1 MLGAGRARGIDRRDA
16 GTVGTNEGSSTGSE
30 HTMTMLDRM
39 RRHKAWLKWTLALA
53 GFALLVLGFP
63 LIQPPPETPGAL
75 TDVLAQ
81 VGDREITI
89 GEFQTLYR
97 RQLQSYQ
104 VQSGG
109 EITTDLLRSMGI
121 DRQLLQQ
128 VIDEYAALQ
137 EAARLG
143 VTVSDAEVREAIVSL
158 PAFQQDGEFIG
169 EAAYLQLLRMQQP
182 PLAPAEFEENVRRSL
197 MLQRLQAAVT
207 DWITVTDEDVEREHV
222 RRNERVRLSAISF
235 RADDFREGVE
245 ATDDDVAA
253 LFEQNA
259 NDYLVP
265 EKRRLRFVL
274 IDVPALKTSFTPSDG
289 DVQAY
294 YDNNLDRYTEE
305 VDLRVSH
312 ILLRTQDRELADVQ
326 AQAQSI
332 AAEARDG
339 ADFAE
344 LARRYS
350 EDEGTREAGGDLGPI
365 TRGQMVPEFEGA
377 AFALEQDEVS
387 DPVTSMFGV
396 HVIKATEKSGGTSRT
411 LDEVRDG
418 IVDLLQQESAD
429 ARAAALAEAM
439 ALEIDEAADLETA
452 AARRG
457 LEVQESGFAA
467 LGEPILGLGFS
478 SEVTNQAFQLAEG
491 EAAGPIPTPTGPA
504 FVTVTGVQAP
514 YVPPIEEVDARV
526 RDDVIRRKAFVIAQ
540 ERADAVAALLQDAD
554 DFGAA
559 AEAEELEVN
568 ESGLIARGAVVPGVG
583 VNAQVEEVAFS
594 LNPGETSDPVLTG
607 NSAVVVHV
615 HERQD
620 ADRAALQANRERLRS
635 EMILERQNQFFGA
648 YMENAKSRIPI
659 DIDMGA
665 FALATA

>member
-1 MLGAGRARGIDRRDA
+1 
-16 GTVGTNEGSSTGSE
+16 
-30 HTMTMLDRM
+30 MTMLDRM

-81 VGDREITI
+81 VGDQEITI
-89 GEFQTLYR
+89 GEFQTLFR

-109 EITTDLLRSMGI
+109 EITADLLRSMGI

-143 VTVSDAEVREAIVSL
+143 VTVSDAEVREAIVTL
-158 PAFQQDGEFIG
+158 PAFQQDGQFIG

-182 PLAPAEFEENVRRSL
+182 PVTPAEFEENVRRSL

-207 DWITVTDEDVEREHV
+207 DWITVSDEDVEREHV

-235 RADDFREGVE
+235 RADDFREGLE

-274 IDVPALKTSFTPSDG
+274 IDVPALKAAFTPGDA

-294 YDNNLDRYTEE
+294 YDNNLDNYTEE
-305 VDLRVSH
+305 VALRVSH

-326 AQAQSI
+326 AQAESI

-344 LARRYS
+344 LARRHS
-350 EDEGTREAGGDLGPI
+350 EDEGTREAGGDLGRI

-377 AFALEQDEVS
+377 AFALEQGGVS

-396 HVIKATEKSGGTSRT
+396 HVIKATEKTGGATQT
-411 LDEVRDG
+411 LDQVRDS

-439 ALEIDEAADLETA
+439 ALEIDVAADLDAA

-504 FVTVTGVQAP
+504 FVTVNGIQAP
-514 YVPPIEEVDARV
+514 YVPPLEEVETRV
-526 RDDVIRRKAFVIAQ
+526 RDDVVRRKAFVMAQ

-559 AEAEELEVN
+559 AEAEDLSVN
-568 ESGLIARGAVVPGVG
+568 ESGLIARGAGVPGVG

-594 LNPGETSDPVLTG
+594 LSPGETSDPVLTG
-607 NSAVVVHV
+607 NSAVVVHI

-620 ADRAALQANRERLRS
+620 ADEADLRANRERLRS
-635 EMILERQNQFFGA
+635 ELVIERQNQFFTA
-648 YMENAKSRIPI
+648 YMENAKARIPI
-659 DIDMGA
+659 SIDMGA

>member
-1 MLGAGRARGIDRRDA
+1 
-16 GTVGTNEGSSTGSE
+16 
-30 HTMTMLDRM
+30 MTMLDRM

-63 LIQPPPETPGAL
+63 LIQPPPETPGTL

-81 VGDREITI
+81 VGDQEITV
-89 GEFQTLYR
+89 GEFQTIFR

-109 EITTDLLRSMGI
+109 EITADLLRSMGI

-169 EAAYLQLLRMQQP
+169 EAAYLQMLRMQQP
-182 PLAPAEFEENVRRSL
+182 PMAPAEFEENVRRSL
-197 MLQRLQAAVT
+197 MLQRLQAALT
-207 DWITVTDEDVEREHV
+207 DWITVSDDDVEREHV

-235 RADDFREGVE
+235 RADDFREGLD
-245 ATDDDVAA
+245 ATDEDVAA
-253 LFEQNA
+253 LFDQNA

-274 IDVPALKTSFTPSDG
+274 IDVPALKASFTPSDA

-294 YDNNLDRYTEE
+294 YDNNLDSYTEE

-312 ILLRTQDRELADVQ
+312 ILLRTQDQDLADVQ
-326 AQAQSI
+326 AQAESI
-332 AAEARDG
+332 AAEARNG

-350 EDEGTREAGGDLGPI
+350 EDEGTRDAGGDLGRI

-396 HVIKATEKSGGTSRT
+396 HVIKATEKTGGATRT
-411 LDEVRDG
+411 IDEVRDT

-429 ARAAALAEAM
+429 ARAGALAEAM
-439 ALEIDEAADLETA
+439 SLEIDEAADLEAA

-457 LEVQESGFAA
+457 LEAQESGFAA

-478 SEVTNQAFQLAEG
+478 SEVTTQAFQLAEG
-491 EAAGPIPTPTGPA
+491 EVVGPIPTPTGPA
-504 FVTVTGVQAP
+504 FVTVTGIQAP
-514 YVPPIEEVDARV
+514 YVPPLEEVEARV
-526 RDDVIRRKAFVIAQ
+526 RDDVIRRKAFVLAQ
-540 ERADAVAALLQDAD
+540 ERADAVAAALQDAD
-554 DFGAA
+554 DFGTA
-559 AEAEELEVN
+559 AEAEELAVN
-568 ESGLIARGAVVPGVG
+568 ESGLIARGAAVPGVG
-583 VNAQVEEVAFS
+583 VNAQVEAVAFS
-594 LNPGETSDPVLTG
+594 LTPGETSDPVLTG
-607 NSAVVVHV
+607 NSAVVLHV
-615 HERQD
+615 HERED
-620 ADRAALQANRERLRS
+620 ADPAELQTNRERLRS
-635 EMILERQNQFFGA
+635 EMILERQNQFYGA
-648 YMENAKSRIPI
+648 YMENAKARIPI
-659 DIDMGA
+659 SIDMGA

>member
-1 MLGAGRARGIDRRDA
+1 
-16 GTVGTNEGSSTGSE
+16 
-30 HTMTMLDRM
+30 MTMLDRM

-63 LIQPPPETPGAL
+63 LLQSPPATTGAL

-81 VGDREITI
+81 VGDQEITV

-109 EITTDLLRSMGI
+109 EITSEILRSMGI

-137 EAARLG
+137 EARRLG
-143 VTVSDAEVREAIVSL
+143 VTVSDAEIRETIVSL
-158 PAFQQDGEFIG
+158 PTFQQNGQFIG
-169 EAAYLQLLRMQQP
+169 EAAYLQMLRLQQP
-182 PLAPAEFEENVRRSL
+182 PMTPAEFEENVRRSL

-207 DWITVTDEDVEREHV
+207 DWITVSEEDVEREHV

-235 RADDFREGVE
+235 RADEFREGIE

-253 LFEQNA
+253 LFEENA

-274 IDVPALKTSFTPSDG
+274 IDVPALRASFTPSDAEI
-289 DVQAY
+289 QSY

-305 VDLRVSH
+305 VSLRVSH
-312 ILLRTQDRELADVQ
+312 ILLRTQDKELADVQ
-326 AQAQSI
+326 AQAESI
-332 AAEARDG
+332 AAEARNG

-344 LARRYS
+344 LARQYT
-350 EDEGTREAGGDLGPI
+350 EDDGTREAGGDLGPI
-365 TRGQMVPEFEGA
+365 ARGQMVPEFEGA
-377 AFALEQDEVS
+377 AFALEQDEIS

-396 HVIKATEKSGGTSRT
+396 HVIKATEKTGGTTQT
-411 LDEVRDG
+411 LDDVRDS
-418 IVDLLQQESAD
+418 IVDLLQQETAD
-429 ARAAALAEAM
+429 ARAGALAEAM
-439 ALEIDEAADLETA
+439 AAEIAQADDLPAA

-457 LEVQESGFAA
+457 LEAQESGFAA

-478 SEVTNQAFQLAEG
+478 SDVTTQAFQLEEG
-491 EAAGPIPTPTGPA
+491 EVAGPIPTPTGPA
-504 FVTVTGVQAP
+504 FVTVTGIQAP
-514 YVPPIEEVDARV
+514 YVPPLDEVETRV
-526 RDDVIRRKAFVIAQ
+526 RDDVIRRKAFVMAQ
-540 ERADAVAALLQDAD
+540 ERADAVSGRLQDAE
-554 DFGAA
+554 DFSAT
-559 AEAEELEVN
+559 AETEELEVN
-568 ESGLIARGAVVPGVG
+568 ESGLIARGAMVPGVG

-594 LNPGETSDPVLTG
+594 LNAGETSDPILTG

-620 ADRAALQANRERLRS
+620 ADQADFQANRERLRS
-635 EMILERQNQFFGA
+635 EMVLERQNQFFTA
-648 YMENAKSRIPI
+648 YMENAKARIPI
-659 DIDMGA
+659 EIDMGA
-665 FALATA
+665 FAQATV

>member
-1 MLGAGRARGIDRRDA
+1 
-16 GTVGTNEGSSTGSE
+16 
-30 HTMTMLDRM
+30 MTMLDRM

-63 LIQPPPETPGAL
+63 LIQPPPETTGAL

-81 VGDREITI
+81 VGDQEITV

-109 EITTDLLRSMGI
+109 EITSDLLRSMGI

-143 VTVSDAEVREAIVSL
+143 VTVSDAEVREAIVTL
-158 PAFQQDGEFIG
+158 PAFQQDGAFIG

-182 PLAPAEFEENVRRSL
+182 PMTPAQFEEDVRRSL

-207 DWITVTDEDVEREHV
+207 DWITVSDEDVEREHV

-235 RADDFREGVE
+235 RADDFREGLE

-274 IDVPALKTSFTPSDG
+274 IDVPALKAAFTPGDA

-294 YDNNLDRYTEE
+294 YDNNLDNYSEA

-326 AQAQSI
+326 AQAESI

-344 LARRYS
+344 LARRHS
-350 EDEGTREAGGDLGPI
+350 EDEGTREAGGDLGRI
-365 TRGQMVPEFEGA
+365 ARGQMVPEFEGA

-396 HVIKATEKSGGTSRT
+396 HVIKATEKTGGATQT

-429 ARAAALAEAM
+429 ARADALAEAM
-439 ALEIDEAADLETA
+439 ALEIDVAADLDAA

-504 FVTVTGVQAP
+504 FVTVNGIQAP
-514 YVPPIEEVDARV
+514 YVPPLEEVETRV
-526 RDDVIRRKAFVIAQ
+526 RDDVIRRKAFVMAQ
-540 ERADAVAALLQDAD
+540 ERADAVAALPAGRRRLRRRR
-554 DFGAA
+554 
-559 AEAEELEVN
+559 
-568 ESGLIARGAVVPGVG
+568 RGRGPVG
-583 VNAQVEEVAFS
+583 E
-594 LNPGETSDPVLTG
+594 
-607 NSAVVVHV
+607 
-615 HERQD
+615 
-620 ADRAALQANRERLRS
+620 RERPDRPRRRRARRRGQRPGRGGGL
-635 EMILERQNQFFGA
+635 
-648 YMENAKSRIPI
+648 
-659 DIDMGA
+659 
-665 FALATA
+665 LAEPRGRPATRC

>member
-1 MLGAGRARGIDRRDA
+1 
-16 GTVGTNEGSSTGSE
+16 
-30 HTMTMLDRM
+30 MTMLDRM

-63 LIQPPPETPGAL
+63 LIQPPPETPGTL

-81 VGDREITI
+81 VGDQEITV
-89 GEFQTLYR
+89 GEFQTLFR

-109 EITTDLLRSMGI
+109 EITADLLRSMGI

-137 EAARLG
+137 EAARVG

-182 PLAPAEFEENVRRSL
+182 PMTPAEFEENVRRSL
-197 MLQRLQAAVT
+197 MLQRLQAAIT
-207 DWITVTDEDVEREHV
+207 DWITVSDEDVEREHV
-222 RRNERVRLSAISF
+222 RRSERVRLSAVSF
-235 RADDFREGVE
+235 RADDFREGLD
-245 ATDDDVAA
+245 ATDEDVAA
-253 LFEQNA
+253 LFDQNA

-274 IDVPALKTSFTPSDG
+274 IDVPALKASFTPNDA
-289 DVQAY
+289 DVRAY

-312 ILLRTQDRELADVQ
+312 ILLRTQDRELAEVQ
-326 AQAQSI
+326 EQAESI

-350 EDEGTREAGGDLGPI
+350 EDEGTRDAGGDLGRI
-365 TRGQMVPEFEGA
+365 ARGQMVPEFEGA
-377 AFALEQDEVS
+377 AFALEQDEIS

-396 HVIKATEKSGGTSRT
+396 HVIKATEKAGGTTQT

-429 ARAAALAEAM
+429 ARASALAEAM
-439 ALEIDEAADLETA
+439 SLEIDEAADLDVA

-457 LEVQESGFAA
+457 LEAQESGFAA

-478 SEVTNQAFQLAEG
+478 SEVTTQAFQLAEG
-491 EAAGPIPTPTGPA
+491 DVAGPIPTPTGPA
-504 FVTVTGVQAP
+504 FVTVTGIQAP
-514 YVPPIEEVDARV
+514 YVPPLEEVEARV
-526 RDDVIRRKAFVIAQ
+526 RDDVIRRKAFVLAQ
-540 ERADAVAALLQDAD
+540 ERADAMAAVLQDAD

-559 AEAEELEVN
+559 AEAEELDVN
-568 ESGLIARGAVVPGVG
+568 ESGLIARGAALPGVG
-583 VNAQVEEVAFS
+583 VNAQVEAVAFS
-594 LNPGETSDPVLTG
+594 LIPGETSDPVLTG
-607 NSAVVVHV
+607 NSAVVIHV
-615 HERQD
+615 HERED
-620 ADRAALQANRERLRS
+620 ADPADLQANRERLRS
-635 EMILERQNQFFGA
+635 EMILERQNQFYGA
-648 YMENAKSRIPI
+648 YMENAKARIPI
-659 DIDMGA
+659 SIDMGA

>member
-1 MLGAGRARGIDRRDA
+1 
-16 GTVGTNEGSSTGSE
+16 
-30 HTMTMLDRM
+30 MTMLDRM

-63 LIQPPPETPGAL
+63 LIQPPPETPGTL

-81 VGDREITI
+81 VGDQEITV
-89 GEFQTLYR
+89 GEFQTLFR

-109 EITTDLLRSMGI
+109 EITADLLRSMGI

-169 EAAYLQLLRMQQP
+169 EAAYLQMLRMQQP
-182 PLAPAEFEENVRRSL
+182 PVAPAEFEENVRRSL
-197 MLQRLQAAVT
+197 MLQRLQAALT
-207 DWITVTDEDVEREHV
+207 DWITVSDDDVEREHV

-235 RADDFREGVE
+235 RADDFREGLD

-253 LFEQNA
+253 LFDQNA

-265 EKRRLRFVL
+265 EQRRLRFVL
-274 IDVPALKTSFTPSDG
+274 IDVPALKAAFTPSDA

-312 ILLRTQDRELADVQ
+312 ILLRTQDAELAEVQ
-326 AQAQSI
+326 AQAESI
-332 AAEARDG
+332 AAEARNG

-350 EDEGTREAGGDLGPI
+350 EDEGTREAGGDLGRI

-396 HVIKATEKSGGTSRT
+396 HVIKATEKTGGATQT
-411 LDEVRDG
+411 LDDVRDS
-418 IVDLLQQESAD
+418 IVDILQQESAD

-439 ALEIDEAADLETA
+439 SLEIDEAADLEAA

-457 LEVQESGFAA
+457 LEAQESGFAA

-478 SEVTNQAFQLAEG
+478 SEVTTQAFQLAEG
-491 EAAGPIPTPTGPA
+491 EVAGPIPTPTGPA
-504 FVTVTGVQAP
+504 FVTVTGIQAP
-514 YVPPIEEVDARV
+514 YVPPLEEVEARV
-526 RDDVIRRKAFVIAQ
+526 RDDVIRRKAFVLAQ
-540 ERADAVAALLQDAD
+540 ERADAVAAILQDAD
-554 DFGAA
+554 DFGAT
-559 AEAEELEVN
+559 AEAEELDVS
-568 ESGLIARGAVVPGVG
+568 ESGLIARGAAVPGVG
-583 VNAQVEEVAFS
+583 VNAQVEAVAFS
-594 LNPGETSDPVLTG
+594 LIPGETSDPVLTG
-607 NSAVVVHV
+607 NSAVVLHL
-615 HERQD
+615 HERED
-620 ADRAALQANRERLRS
+620 ADPAALQTSRERLRS
-635 EMILERQNQFFGA
+635 EMILERQNQFYGA
-648 YMENAKSRIPI
+648 YMENAKARIPI
-659 DIDMGA
+659 SIDMGA

>member
-1 MLGAGRARGIDRRDA
+1 
-16 GTVGTNEGSSTGSE
+16 
-30 HTMTMLDRM
+30 MTMLDRM

-81 VGDREITI
+81 VGDQEITV

-109 EITTDLLRSMGI
+109 EITADLLRSMGI

-169 EAAYLQLLRMQQP
+169 EAAYLQMLRMQQP
-182 PLAPAEFEENVRRSL
+182 PVSPAEFEENVRRSL
-197 MLQRLQAAVT
+197 MLQRLQAAIT
-207 DWITVTDEDVEREHV
+207 DWITVSDDDVEREHV
-222 RRNERVRLSAISF
+222 RRNERVRLSAVSF
-235 RADDFREGVE
+235 RADDFREGLE
-245 ATDDDVAA
+245 ATDDDVSA

-274 IDVPALKTSFTPSDG
+274 IDVPALKASFTPSEA
-289 DVQAY
+289 DVQGY
-294 YDNNLDRYTEE
+294 YDNNLDRYTEA

-312 ILLRTQDRELADVQ
+312 ILLRTQDAELAEVQ
-326 AQAQSI
+326 AQAESI
-332 AAEARDG
+332 VAEARGG

-365 TRGQMVPEFEGA
+365 ARGQMVPEFEGA
-377 AFALEQDEVS
+377 AFALEQDEIS

-396 HVIKATEKSGGTSRT
+396 HVIKATEKTGGTTRT

-439 ALEIDEAADLETA
+439 SLEIEQAADLDA
-452 AARRG
+452 AATRRG

-478 SEVTNQAFQLAEG
+478 SEVTTQAFQLAEG
-491 EAAGPIPTPTGPA
+491 EVAGPIPTPTGPA
-504 FVTVTGVQAP
+504 FATVTGIQAP
-514 YVPPIEEVDARV
+514 YVPPLEEVETRV
-526 RDDVIRRKAFVIAQ
+526 RDDVIRRKAFVLAQ
-540 ERADAVAALLQDAD
+540 ERADAVAAALQEAD

-559 AEAEELEVN
+559 AEAEELAVN

-583 VNAQVEEVAFS
+583 VNAQVEAVAFS
-594 LNPGETSDPVLTG
+594 LTPGETSEPVLTG
-607 NSAVVVHV
+607 NSAVIVHV
-615 HERQD
+615 HERED
-620 ADRAALQANRERLRS
+620 ADRADLLANREQLRS
-635 EMILERQNQFFGA
+635 EMILERQNQFYTA
-648 YMENAKSRIPI
+648 YMENAKARIPI
-659 DIDMGA
+659 SIDMGA

>member
-1 MLGAGRARGIDRRDA
+1 
-16 GTVGTNEGSSTGSE
+16 
-30 HTMTMLDRM
+30 MTMLDRM
-39 RRHKAWLKWTLALA
+39 RRHKGWLKWTLALA

-81 VGDREITI
+81 VGDQEITV

-97 RQLQSYQ
+97 RQVQSYQ

-109 EITTDLLRSMGI
+109 EITADLLRSMGI

-128 VIDEYAALQ
+128 MIDEYAALQ

-182 PLAPAEFEENVRRSL
+182 PVPPAEFEENVRRSL

-207 DWITVTDEDVEREHV
+207 DWITVTDDDVEREHV

-235 RADDFREGVE
+235 RADDFREGLE

-253 LFEQNA
+253 LFDQNA

-265 EKRRLRFVL
+265 EKRRLRFAL
-274 IDVPALKTSFTPSDG
+274 IDVPALRASFIPSDA

-294 YDNNLDRYTEE
+294 YDNNLDSYTEE

-312 ILLRTQDRELADVQ
+312 ILLRTQDRATEEAL
-326 AQAQSI
+326 AQAESLV
-332 AAEARDG
+332 AEARGG

-350 EDEGTREAGGDLGPI
+350 EDEGTRDAGGDLGRI

-396 HVIKATEKSGGTSRT
+396 HVIKATEKSGGTIQT
-411 LDEVRDG
+411 LDEVRDS
-418 IVDLLQQESAD
+418 IVDRLQQESAD
-429 ARAAALAEAM
+429 ARAAAMAEAM

-452 AARRG
+452 ASRRG

-478 SEVTNQAFQLAEG
+478 SEVTTQAFQLAEG
-491 EAAGPIPTPTGPA
+491 EVAGPIPTPTGPA
-504 FVTVTGVQAP
+504 FVTVTGIQAP
-514 YVPPIEEVDARV
+514 YVPPLEEVEARV

-540 ERADAVAALLQDAD
+540 ERADAVAALLQGAD
-554 DFGAA
+554 DFAA
-559 AEAEELEVN
+559 AADAEALDVS
-568 ESGLIARGAVVPGVG
+568 ESGLIARGAAVPGVG

-594 LNPGETSDPVLTG
+594 LSPGETSDPVLTG

-615 HERQD
+615 HERED
-620 ADRAALQANRERLRS
+620 ADQADLQANRERLRS

-648 YMENAKSRIPI
+648 YMENAKARIPI

>member
-1 MLGAGRARGIDRRDA
+1 
-16 GTVGTNEGSSTGSE
+16 
-30 HTMTMLDRM
+30 MTMLDRM

-63 LIQPPPETPGAL
+63 LIQPPPETPGTL

-81 VGDREITI
+81 VGDQEITV
-89 GEFQTLYR
+89 GEFQTLFR

-109 EITTDLLRSMGI
+109 EITADLLRSMGI

-169 EAAYLQLLRMQQP
+169 EAAYLQMLRMQQP
-182 PLAPAEFEENVRRSL
+182 PMSPAEFEENVRRSL
-197 MLQRLQAAVT
+197 MLQRLQAALT
-207 DWITVTDEDVEREHV
+207 DWITVSDDDVEREHV
-222 RRNERVRLSAISF
+222 RRNERVRLSAVSF
-235 RADDFREGVE
+235 RADDFREGLD

-253 LFEQNA
+253 LFDQNA

-274 IDVPALKTSFTPSDG
+274 IDVPALKAAFTPSDA

-312 ILLRTQDRELADVQ
+312 ILLRTQDAELAEVQ
-326 AQAQSI
+326 AQAESI
-332 AAEARDG
+332 VAEARNG

-350 EDEGTREAGGDLGPI
+350 EDEGTRDAGGDLGRI

-396 HVIKATEKSGGTSRT
+396 HVIKATEKTGGATQT
-411 LDEVRDG
+411 LDDVRDA
-418 IVDLLQQESAD
+418 IVDILQQESAD
-429 ARAAALAEAM
+429 ARALALAEAM
-439 ALEIDEAADLETA
+439 SLEIDEAVDLEAA

-457 LEVQESGFAA
+457 LEAQESGFAA

-478 SEVTNQAFQLAEG
+478 SEVTTQAFQLAEG
-491 EAAGPIPTPTGPA
+491 EVAGPIPTPTGPA
-504 FVTVTGVQAP
+504 FVTVTGIQAP
-514 YVPPIEEVDARV
+514 YVPPLEEVEARV
-526 RDDVIRRKAFVIAQ
+526 RDDVIRRKAFVLAQ
-540 ERADAVAALLQDAD
+540 ERADAVAAVLQDAD

-559 AEAEELEVN
+559 AEAEELDVN
-568 ESGLIARGAVVPGVG
+568 ESGLIARGAAVPGVG
-583 VNAQVEEVAFS
+583 VNAQVEAVAFS
-594 LNPGETSDPVLTG
+594 LVPGETSAPVLTG
-607 NSAVVVHV
+607 NSAVVLHL
-615 HERQD
+615 HERED
-620 ADRAALQANRERLRS
+620 ADPAALQTSRERLRS
-635 EMILERQNQFFGA
+635 EMILERQNQFYGA
-648 YMENAKSRIPI
+648 YMENAKARIPI
-659 DIDMGA
+659 SIDMGA

>member
-1 MLGAGRARGIDRRDA
+1 
-16 GTVGTNEGSSTGSE
+16 
-30 HTMTMLDRM
+30 MTMLDRM

-63 LIQPPPETPGAL
+63 LLQPPPEAPGAL
-75 TDVLAQ
+75 TGVLAQ
-81 VGDREITI
+81 VGDQEITV
-89 GEFQTLYR
+89 GEFQALYR

-109 EITTDLLRSMGI
+109 GITSEILRSMGV

-128 VIDEYAALQ
+128 VIDEYAAVQ

-143 VTVSDAEVREAIVSL
+143 VTVTDAEVRETIVSL

-169 EAAYLQLLRMQQP
+169 EAAYLQMLRMQQP
-182 PLAPAEFEENVRRSL
+182 PMTPAEFEENVRRSL
-197 MLQRLQAAVT
+197 MLQRLQAALT
-207 DWITVTDEDVEREHV
+207 DWITVSDEDVEREHL

-235 RADDFREGVE
+235 RADDHREGLE

-274 IDVPALKTSFTPSDG
+274 IDVPALKASFTPSDAE
-289 DVQAY
+289 VQAY
-294 YDNNLDRYTEE
+294 YDNNLDGYTEE
-305 VDLRVSH
+305 VSLRVSH
-312 ILLRTQDRELADVQ
+312 ILLRTQDQDVAEVQ
-326 AQAQSI
+326 ARAESI
-332 AAEARDG
+332 AAEARGG

-344 LARRYS
+344 LARRHS
-350 EDEGTREAGGDLGPI
+350 EDDGTREAGGDLGTI
-365 TRGQMVPEFEGA
+365 ARGQMVPEFEGA

-396 HVIKATEKSGGTSRT
+396 HVIKATEKTGGTTQT
-411 LDEVRDG
+411 LDEVRDS

-429 ARAAALAEAM
+429 ARAGALAEAM
-439 ALEIDEAADLETA
+439 AAEITAAADLEAA

-457 LEVQESGFAA
+457 LEAQESGFAA

-478 SEVTNQAFQLAEG
+478 SEVTAEAFRIEEG
-491 EAAGPIPTPTGPA
+491 EVTGPIPTPTGPA
-504 FVTVTGVQAP
+504 FVTVTGIQAP
-514 YVPPIEEVDARV
+514 YVPPLDEVETRV
-526 RDDVIRRKAFVIAQ
+526 RDDVIRRKAFVLAQ
-540 ERADAVAALLQDAD
+540 ERAAAAAALLRDAD

-568 ESGLIARGAVVPGVG
+568 ESGLIARGAAVPGVG
-583 VNAQVEEVAFS
+583 VDIQVEEVAFS
-594 LNPGETSDPVLTG
+594 LSAGETSAPVLTG

-615 HERQD
+615 HERED
-620 ADRAALQANRERLRS
+620 ADPADLQANRERLRS
-635 EMILERQNQFFGA
+635 EMILERQNQFFTA
-648 YMENAKSRIPI
+648 YMENAKTRITI

-665 FALATA
+665 FAQATA

>member
-1 MLGAGRARGIDRRDA
+1 
-16 GTVGTNEGSSTGSE
+16 
-30 HTMTMLDRM
+30 MTMLDRM

-63 LIQPPPETPGAL
+63 LLQPPPETPGAL
-75 TDVLAQ
+75 TGVLAQ
-81 VGDREITI
+81 VGDQEITV

-109 EITTDLLRSMGI
+109 GITSEILRSMGV

-128 VIDEYAALQ
+128 VIDEYAAVQ

-143 VTVSDAEVREAIVSL
+143 VTVTDAEVRETIVSL

-169 EAAYLQLLRMQQP
+169 EAAYLQMLRMQQP
-182 PLAPAEFEENVRRSL
+182 PMTPAEFEENVRRSL
-197 MLQRLQAAVT
+197 MLQRLQAALT
-207 DWITVTDEDVEREHV
+207 DWITVSDEDVEREHL

-235 RADDFREGVE
+235 RADDHREGLE

-274 IDVPALKTSFTPSDG
+274 IDVPALKASFTPSDAE
-289 DVQAY
+289 VQAY
-294 YDNNLDRYTEE
+294 YDNNQDRYTEE
-305 VDLRVSH
+305 VSLRVSH
-312 ILLRTQDRELADVQ
+312 ILLRTQDQDVAEVQ
-326 AQAQSI
+326 ARAESI
-332 AAEARDG
+332 AAEARGG

-344 LARRYS
+344 LARRHS
-350 EDEGTREAGGDLGPI
+350 EDDGTREAGGDLGTI
-365 TRGQMVPEFEGA
+365 ARGQMVPEFEGA

-396 HVIKATEKSGGTSRT
+396 HVIKATEKTGGTTQT
-411 LDEVRDG
+411 LDEVRDS

-429 ARAAALAEAM
+429 ARAGALAEAM
-439 ALEIDEAADLETA
+439 AAEITAAADLEAA

-457 LEVQESGFAA
+457 LEAQESGFAA

-478 SEVTNQAFQLAEG
+478 SEVTAEAFRIEEG
-491 EAAGPIPTPTGPA
+491 EVTGPIPTPTGPA
-504 FVTVTGVQAP
+504 FVTVTGIQAP
-514 YVPPIEEVDARV
+514 YVPPLDEVETRV
-526 RDDVIRRKAFVIAQ
+526 RDDVIRRKAFVLAQ
-540 ERADAVAALLQDAD
+540 ERAAAAAALLRDAE

-559 AEAEELEVN
+559 AEAEALEVN
-568 ESGLIARGAVVPGVG
+568 ESGLIARGAAVPGVG
-583 VNAQVEEVAFS
+583 VNIQVEEVAFS
-594 LNPGETSDPVLTG
+594 LSAGETSAPVLTG

-615 HERQD
+615 HERED
-620 ADRAALQANRERLRS
+620 ADPADLQANRERLRS
-635 EMILERQNQFFGA
+635 EMILEKQNQFFTA
-648 YMENAKSRIPI
+648 YMENAKTRITI

-665 FALATA
+665 FAQATA

>member
-1 MLGAGRARGIDRRDA
+1 
-16 GTVGTNEGSSTGSE
+16 
-30 HTMTMLDRM
+30 MTMLDRM

-63 LIQPPPETPGAL
+63 LIQPPPETPGTL

-81 VGDREITI
+81 VGDQEITV
-89 GEFQTLYR
+89 GEFQMLFR

-109 EITTDLLRSMGI
+109 EITADLLRSMGI

-169 EAAYLQLLRMQQP
+169 EAAYLQMLRMQQP
-182 PLAPAEFEENVRRSL
+182 PVAPAEFEENVRRSL

-207 DWITVTDEDVEREHV
+207 DWITVSDEDVAREHV
-222 RRNERVRLSAISF
+222 RRNERVRLSAVSF
-235 RADDFREGVE
+235 RADDFREGLD
-245 ATDDDVAA
+245 ATDEDVTA

-274 IDVPALKTSFTPSDG
+274 IDVPALKASFTPSDP

-312 ILLRTQDRELADVQ
+312 ILLRTQDQELADVQ
-326 AQAQSI
+326 AQAESI
-332 AAEARDG
+332 AAEARGG

-350 EDEGTREAGGDLGPI
+350 EDEGTREAGGDLGRI

-396 HVIKATEKSGGTSRT
+396 HVIKATEKTGGATQT
-411 LDEVRDG
+411 LDEVRDA

-429 ARAAALAEAM
+429 ARASALAEAM
-439 ALEIDEAADLETA
+439 SLEISGAADLEAA

-457 LEVQESGFAA
+457 LEAQESGFAA

-478 SEVTNQAFQLAEG
+478 SEVTTQAFQLAEG
-491 EAAGPIPTPTGPA
+491 EVVGPIPTPTGPA
-504 FVTVTGVQAP
+504 FVTVTGIQAP
-514 YVPPIEEVDARV
+514 YVPPLEEVEARV
-526 RDDVIRRKAFVIAQ
+526 RDDVIRRKAFVLAQ
-540 ERADAVAALLQDAD
+540 ERADAVAAVLQDAD

-559 AEAEELEVN
+559 AEAEELDVN

-583 VNAQVEEVAFS
+583 VNAQVEAVAFS
-594 LNPGETSDPVLTG
+594 LVPGETSDPVLTG
-607 NSAVVVHV
+607 NSAVVLHV
-615 HERQD
+615 HERED
-620 ADRAALQANRERLRS
+620 ADPADLQADRERLRS
-635 EMILERQNQFFGA
+635 EMILERQNQFYGA
-648 YMENAKSRIPI
+648 YMENAKARITI
-659 DIDMGA
+659 SIDMGA

>member
-1 MLGAGRARGIDRRDA
+1 
-16 GTVGTNEGSSTGSE
+16 
-30 HTMTMLDRM
+30 MTMLDRM

-63 LIQPPPETPGAL
+63 LIQPPPETPGTL

-81 VGDREITI
+81 VGDQEITV
-89 GEFQTLYR
+89 GEFQMLFR

-109 EITTDLLRSMGI
+109 EITADLLRSMGI

-169 EAAYLQLLRMQQP
+169 EAAYLQMLRMQQP
-182 PLAPAEFEENVRRSL
+182 PVAPAEFEENVRRSL

-207 DWITVTDEDVEREHV
+207 DWITVSDEDVAREHV
-222 RRNERVRLSAISF
+222 RRNERVRLSAVSF
-235 RADDFREGVE
+235 RADDFREGLD
-245 ATDDDVAA
+245 ATDEDVTA

-274 IDVPALKTSFTPSDG
+274 IDVPALKASFTPSDP

-312 ILLRTQDRELADVQ
+312 ILLRTQDQELADVQ
-326 AQAQSI
+326 AQAESI
-332 AAEARDG
+332 AAEARGG

-350 EDEGTREAGGDLGPI
+350 EDEGTREAGGDLGRI

-396 HVIKATEKSGGTSRT
+396 HVIKATEKTGGATQT
-411 LDEVRDG
+411 LDEVRDA

-429 ARAAALAEAM
+429 ARASALAEAM
-439 ALEIDEAADLETA
+439 SLEISGAADLEAA

-457 LEVQESGFAA
+457 LEAQESGFAA

-478 SEVTNQAFQLAEG
+478 SEVTTQAFQLAEG
-491 EAAGPIPTPTGPA
+491 EVVGPIPTPTGPA
-504 FVTVTGVQAP
+504 FVTVTGIQAP
-514 YVPPIEEVDARV
+514 YVPPLEEVEARV
-526 RDDVIRRKAFVIAQ
+526 RDDVIRRKAFVLAQ
-540 ERADAVAALLQDAD
+540 ERADAVAAVLQDAD

-559 AEAEELEVN
+559 AEAEELDVN

-583 VNAQVEEVAFS
+583 VNAQVEAVAFS
-594 LNPGETSDPVLTG
+594 LTPGETSDPVLTG
-607 NSAVVVHV
+607 NSAVVIHV
-615 HERQD
+615 HERED
-620 ADRAALQANRERLRS
+620 ADPADLQADRERLRS
-635 EMILERQNQFFGA
+635 EMILERQNQFYGA
-648 YMENAKSRIPI
+648 YMENAKARITI
-659 DIDMGA
+659 SIDMGA

>member
-1 MLGAGRARGIDRRDA
+1 
-16 GTVGTNEGSSTGSE
+16 
-30 HTMTMLDRM
+30 MTMLDRM

-63 LIQPPPETPGAL
+63 LIQPPPETPGTL

-81 VGDREITI
+81 VGDQEITV
-89 GEFQTLYR
+89 GEFQTLFR

-109 EITTDLLRSMGI
+109 EITADLLRSMGI

-169 EAAYLQLLRMQQP
+169 EAAYLQMLRMQQP
-182 PLAPAEFEENVRRSL
+182 PLSPADFEENVRRSL
-197 MLQRLQAAVT
+197 MLQRLQAALT
-207 DWITVTDEDVEREHV
+207 DWITVSDDDVEREHV
-222 RRNERVRLSAISF
+222 RRNERVRLSAVSF
-235 RADDFREGVE
+235 RADDFREGLD

-274 IDVPALKTSFTPSDG
+274 IDVPALKAAFTPSDA
-289 DVQAY
+289 DVQGY

-312 ILLRTQDRELADVQ
+312 ILLRTQDAELAEVQ
-326 AQAQSI
+326 AQAESI
-332 AAEARDG
+332 VAEARNG

-350 EDEGTREAGGDLGPI
+350 EDEGTRDAGGDLGRI
-365 TRGQMVPEFEGA
+365 TPGQMVPEFESA

-396 HVIKATEKSGGTSRT
+396 HVIKATEKTGGATQT
-411 LDEVRDG
+411 LDEVRDA
-418 IVDLLQQESAD
+418 IVDILQQESAD
-429 ARAAALAEAM
+429 ARALALAEAM
-439 ALEIDEAADLETA
+439 SLEIDVAADLEAA

-457 LEVQESGFAA
+457 LEAQESGFAA
-467 LGEPILGLGFS
+467 LGEPVLGLGFS
-478 SEVTNQAFQLAEG
+478 SEVTTQAFQLAEG
-491 EAAGPIPTPTGPA
+491 EVAGPIPTPTGPA
-504 FVTVTGVQAP
+504 FVTVTGIQAP
-514 YVPPIEEVDARV
+514 YVPPLEEVEARV
-526 RDDVIRRKAFVIAQ
+526 RDDVIRRKAFVLAQ
-540 ERADAVAALLQDAD
+540 ERADAVAAVLQDAD

-559 AEAEELEVN
+559 AEAEELDVN
-568 ESGLIARGAVVPGVG
+568 ESGLIARGAAVPGVG
-583 VNAQVEEVAFS
+583 VNAQVEAVAFS
-594 LNPGETSDPVLTG
+594 LVPGETSAPVLTG
-607 NSAVVVHV
+607 NSAVVLHL
-615 HERQD
+615 HERED
-620 ADRAALQANRERLRS
+620 ADPAALQTGRERLRS
-635 EMILERQNQFFGA
+635 EMILERQNQFYGA
-648 YMENAKSRIPI
+648 YMENAKARIPI
-659 DIDMGA
+659 SIDMGA

>member
-1 MLGAGRARGIDRRDA
+1 
-16 GTVGTNEGSSTGSE
+16 
-30 HTMTMLDRM
+30 MTMLDRM

-63 LIQPPPETPGAL
+63 LIQPPPETPGTL

-81 VGDREITI
+81 VGDQEITV
-89 GEFQTLYR
+89 GEFQTLFR

-109 EITTDLLRSMGI
+109 EITADLLRSMGI

-169 EAAYLQLLRMQQP
+169 EAAYLQMLRMQQP
-182 PLAPAEFEENVRRSL
+182 PLSPADFEENVRRSL
-197 MLQRLQAAVT
+197 MLQRLQAALT
-207 DWITVTDEDVEREHV
+207 DWITVSDDDVEREHV
-222 RRNERVRLSAISF
+222 RRNERVRLSAVSF
-235 RADDFREGVE
+235 RADDFREGLD

-274 IDVPALKTSFTPSDG
+274 IDVPALKAAFTPSDA

-312 ILLRTQDRELADVQ
+312 ILLRTQDAELAEVQ
-326 AQAQSI
+326 AQAESI
-332 AAEARDG
+332 VAEARNG

-350 EDEGTREAGGDLGPI
+350 EDEGTRDAGGDLGRI

-396 HVIKATEKSGGTSRT
+396 HVIKATEKTGGATQT
-411 LDEVRDG
+411 LDDVRDA
-418 IVDLLQQESAD
+418 IVDILQQESAD
-429 ARAAALAEAM
+429 ARALALAEAM
-439 ALEIDEAADLETA
+439 SLEIDEAVDLEAA

-457 LEVQESGFAA
+457 LEAQESGFAA

-478 SEVTNQAFQLAEG
+478 SEVTSQAFQLAEG
-491 EAAGPIPTPTGPA
+491 EVAGPIPTPTGPA
-504 FVTVTGVQAP
+504 FVTVTGIQAP
-514 YVPPIEEVDARV
+514 YVPPLEEVEARV
-526 RDDVIRRKAFVIAQ
+526 RDDVIRRKAFVLAQ
-540 ERADAVAALLQDAD
+540 ERADAVAAVLQDAD

-559 AEAEELEVN
+559 AEAEELDVN
-568 ESGLIARGAVVPGVG
+568 ESGLIARGAAVPGVG
-583 VNAQVEEVAFS
+583 VNAQVEAVAFS
-594 LNPGETSDPVLTG
+594 LVPGETSAPVLTG
-607 NSAVVVHV
+607 NSAVVLHL
-615 HERQD
+615 HERED
-620 ADRAALQANRERLRS
+620 ADPAALQTGRERLRS
-635 EMILERQNQFFGA
+635 EMILERQNQFYGA
-648 YMENAKSRIPI
+648 YMENAKARIPI
-659 DIDMGA
+659 SIDMGA

>member
-1 MLGAGRARGIDRRDA
+1 
-16 GTVGTNEGSSTGSE
+16 
-30 HTMTMLDRM
+30 MTMLDRM

-63 LIQPPPETPGAL
+63 LLQPPPETPGAL
-75 TDVLAQ
+75 TGVLAQ
-81 VGDREITI
+81 VGDQEITV
-89 GEFQTLYR
+89 GEFQALYR

-109 EITTDLLRSMGI
+109 GITSEILRSMGV

-128 VIDEYAALQ
+128 VIDEYAAVQ

-143 VTVSDAEVREAIVSL
+143 VTVTDAEVRETIVSL

-169 EAAYLQLLRMQQP
+169 EAAYLQMLRMQQP
-182 PLAPAEFEENVRRSL
+182 PMTPAEFEENVRRSL
-197 MLQRLQAAVT
+197 MLQRLQAALT
-207 DWITVTDEDVEREHV
+207 DWITVSDEDVEREHV

-235 RADDFREGVE
+235 RADDHREGLE

-274 IDVPALKTSFTPSDG
+274 IDVPALKASFTPSDAE
-289 DVQAY
+289 VQAY
-294 YDNNLDRYTEE
+294 YDNNQDRYTEE
-305 VDLRVSH
+305 VSLRVSH
-312 ILLRTQDRELADVQ
+312 ILLRTQDQDVAEVQ
-326 AQAQSI
+326 ARAESI
-332 AAEARDG
+332 AAEARGG

-344 LARRYS
+344 LARRHS
-350 EDEGTREAGGDLGPI
+350 EDDGTREAGGDLGTI
-365 TRGQMVPEFEGA
+365 ARGQMVPEFEGA

-396 HVIKATEKSGGTSRT
+396 HVIKATEKTGGTTQT
-411 LDEVRDG
+411 LDEVRDS

-429 ARAAALAEAM
+429 ARAGALAEAM
-439 ALEIDEAADLETA
+439 AAEITAAADLEAA

-457 LEVQESGFAA
+457 LEAQESGFAA

-478 SEVTNQAFQLAEG
+478 SEVTAEAFRIEEG
-491 EAAGPIPTPTGPA
+491 EVTGPIPTPTGPA
-504 FVTVTGVQAP
+504 FVTVTGIQAP
-514 YVPPIEEVDARV
+514 YVPPLDEVETRV
-526 RDDVIRRKAFVIAQ
+526 RDDVIRRKAFVLAQ
-540 ERADAVAALLQDAD
+540 ERAAAAAALLRDAD

-559 AEAEELEVN
+559 AEAEALEVN
-568 ESGLIARGAVVPGVG
+568 ESGLIARGAAVPGVG
-583 VNAQVEEVAFS
+583 VNTQVEEVAFS
-594 LNPGETSDPVLTG
+594 LSAGETSAPVLTG

-615 HERQD
+615 HERED
-620 ADRAALQANRERLRS
+620 ADPADLQANRERLRS
-635 EMILERQNQFFGA
+635 EMILEKQNQFFTA
-648 YMENAKSRIPI
+648 YMENAKTRITI

-665 FALATA
+665 FAQATA

>member
-1 MLGAGRARGIDRRDA
+1 
-16 GTVGTNEGSSTGSE
+16 
-30 HTMTMLDRM
+30 MTMLDRM

-63 LIQPPPETPGAL
+63 LIQPPPEIPGTL

-81 VGDREITI
+81 VGDQEITV
-89 GEFQTLYR
+89 GEFQTLFR

-109 EITTDLLRSMGI
+109 EITADLLRSMGI

-169 EAAYLQLLRMQQP
+169 EAAYLQMLRMQQP
-182 PLAPAEFEENVRRSL
+182 PLSPADFEENVRRSL
-197 MLQRLQAAVT
+197 MLQRLQAALT
-207 DWITVTDEDVEREHV
+207 DWITVSDDDVEREHL
-222 RRNERVRLSAISF
+222 RRNERVRLSAVSF
-235 RADDFREGVE
+235 RADDFREGLD

-265 EKRRLRFVL
+265 ERRRLRFVL
-274 IDVPALKTSFTPSDG
+274 IDVPALKAAFTPSDA

-312 ILLRTQDRELADVQ
+312 ILLRTQDAELAEVQ
-326 AQAQSI
+326 AQAESI
-332 AAEARDG
+332 VAEARNG

-350 EDEGTREAGGDLGPI
+350 EDEGTREAGGDLGRI
-365 TRGQMVPEFEGA
+365 TPGQMVPEFESA

-396 HVIKATEKSGGTSRT
+396 HVIKATGKTGGATQT
-411 LDEVRDG
+411 LDEVRDA
-418 IVDLLQQESAD
+418 IVDILQQESAD
-429 ARAAALAEAM
+429 ARALALAEAM
-439 ALEIDEAADLETA
+439 SLEIDEAADLEAA

-457 LEVQESGFAA
+457 LEAQESGFAA

-478 SEVTNQAFQLAEG
+478 SEVTTQAFQLAEG
-491 EAAGPIPTPTGPA
+491 EVAGPIPTPTGPA
-504 FVTVTGVQAP
+504 FVTVTGIQAP
-514 YVPPIEEVDARV
+514 YVPPLEEVEARV
-526 RDDVIRRKAFVIAQ
+526 RDDVIRRKAFVLAQ
-540 ERADAVAALLQDAD
+540 ERADAVAAILQDAD

-559 AEAEELEVN
+559 AEAEELDVN
-568 ESGLIARGAVVPGVG
+568 ESGLIARGAAVPGVG
-583 VNAQVEEVAFS
+583 VNAQVEAVAFS
-594 LNPGETSDPVLTG
+594 LVPGETSDPILTG
-607 NSAVVVHV
+607 NSAVVLHV
-615 HERQD
+615 HERED
-620 ADRAALQANRERLRS
+620 ADPAALQTDRERLRS
-635 EMILERQNQFFGA
+635 EMILERQNQFYGA
-648 YMENAKSRIPI
+648 YMENAKAGIPI
-659 DIDMGA
+659 SIDMGA

>member
-1 MLGAGRARGIDRRDA
+1 
-16 GTVGTNEGSSTGSE
+16 
-30 HTMTMLDRM
+30 MTMLDRM

-81 VGDREITI
+81 VGDQEITV
-89 GEFQTLYR
+89 GEFQTLFR

-109 EITTDLLRSMGI
+109 EITADLLRSMGI

-169 EAAYLQLLRMQQP
+169 EAAYLQMLRMQQP
-182 PLAPAEFEENVRRSL
+182 PMSPAEFEENVRRSL
-197 MLQRLQAAVT
+197 MLQRLQAALT
-207 DWITVTDEDVEREHV
+207 DWITVSDDDVEREHV

-235 RADDFREGVE
+235 RADDFREGLE

-274 IDVPALKTSFTPSDG
+274 IDVPALKASFTPSDA

-312 ILLRTQDRELADVQ
+312 ILLRTQDAELADVQ
-326 AQAQSI
+326 AQAESI
-332 AAEARDG
+332 AAEARGG

-350 EDEGTREAGGDLGPI
+350 EDEGTREAGGDLGRI

-396 HVIKATEKSGGTSRT
+396 HVIKATEKTGGATQT
-411 LDEVRDG
+411 LDDVRDS
-418 IVDLLQQESAD
+418 IVDMLQQESAD
-429 ARAAALAEAM
+429 ARASALAEAM
-439 ALEIDEAADLETA
+439 SLEIDAAADLEAA

-457 LEVQESGFAA
+457 LEAQESGFAA

-478 SEVTNQAFQLAEG
+478 SEVTTQAFQLAEG
-491 EAAGPIPTPTGPA
+491 EVAGPIPTPTGPA
-504 FVTVTGVQAP
+504 FVTVTGIQAP
-514 YVPPIEEVDARV
+514 YVPPLEEVEARV
-526 RDDVIRRKAFVIAQ
+526 RDDVIRRKAFVLAQ
-540 ERADAVAALLQDAD
+540 ERADAVAATLQDAG

-559 AEAEELEVN
+559 AEAEELDVN
-568 ESGLIARGAVVPGVG
+568 ESGLIARGAAVPGVG
-583 VNAQVEEVAFS
+583 VNAQVEAVAFS
-594 LNPGETSDPVLTG
+594 LTPGETSAPVLTG
-607 NSAVVVHV
+607 NSAVVIHV
-615 HERQD
+615 HERED
-620 ADRAALQANRERLRS
+620 ADPADLQTNRERLRS
-635 EMILERQNQFFGA
+635 EMVLERQNQFYGA
-648 YMENAKSRIPI
+648 YMENAKARIPI
-659 DIDMGA
+659 SIDMGA
-665 FALATA
+665 FTLATA

>member
-1 MLGAGRARGIDRRDA
+1 
-16 GTVGTNEGSSTGSE
+16 
-30 HTMTMLDRM
+30 MTMLDRM

-81 VGDREITI
+81 VGDQEITV
-89 GEFQTLYR
+89 GEFQMLFR

-109 EITTDLLRSMGI
+109 EITADLLRSMGI

-158 PAFQQDGEFIG
+158 PAFQQDGAFIG
-169 EAAYLQLLRMQQP
+169 EAAYLQMLRMQQP
-182 PLAPAEFEENVRRSL
+182 PVAPAEFEENVRRSL

-207 DWITVTDEDVEREHV
+207 DWITVSDEEVEREHV

-235 RADDFREGVE
+235 RADDFREGLE

-265 EKRRLRFVL
+265 EQRRLRFVL
-274 IDVPALKTSFTPSDG
+274 IDVPALKAAFTPGDA

-326 AQAQSI
+326 AQAASI

-344 LARRYS
+344 LARRHS
-350 EDEGTREAGGDLGPI
+350 EDEGTREAGGDLGRI

-377 AFALEQDEVS
+377 AFALEQGEVS

-396 HVIKATEKSGGTSRT
+396 HVIKATEKTGGATQT
-411 LDEVRDG
+411 LDDVRDS

-439 ALEIDEAADLETA
+439 ALEIDVAADLDAA

-457 LEVQESGFAA
+457 LNVQESGFAA

-491 EAAGPIPTPTGPA
+491 EVAGPIPTPTGPA
-504 FVTVTGVQAP
+504 FVTVNGIQAP
-514 YVPPIEEVDARV
+514 YVPPIEEVETRV
-526 RDDVIRRKAFVIAQ
+526 RDDVIRRKAFVMAQ

-559 AEAEELEVN
+559 AEAEDLSVN
-568 ESGLIARGAVVPGVG
+568 ESGLIARGAGVPGVG

-594 LNPGETSDPVLTG
+594 LRPGETSDPVLTG

-620 ADRAALQANRERLRS
+620 ADEADLRANRERLRS
-635 EMILERQNQFFGA
+635 ELIIERQNQFFTA
-648 YMENAKSRIPI
+648 YMENAKARIRI
-659 DIDMGA
+659 SIDMGA

>member
-1 MLGAGRARGIDRRDA
+1 
-16 GTVGTNEGSSTGSE
+16 
-30 HTMTMLDRM
+30 MTMLDRM

-81 VGDREITI
+81 VGDQEITV
-89 GEFQTLYR
+89 GEFQTLFR

-109 EITTDLLRSMGI
+109 EITADLLRSMGI

-169 EAAYLQLLRMQQP
+169 EAAYLQMLRMQQP
-182 PLAPAEFEENVRRSL
+182 PLSPAEFEENVRRSL
-197 MLQRLQAAVT
+197 MLQRLQAALT
-207 DWITVTDEDVEREHV
+207 DWITVSDDDVEREHV

-235 RADDFREGVE
+235 RADDFREGLD
-245 ATDDDVAA
+245 ATADDVAA
-253 LFEQNA
+253 LFDQNA

-274 IDVPALKTSFTPSDG
+274 IDVPALKAAFTPSDA

-312 ILLRTQDRELADVQ
+312 ILLRTQDAELAEVQ
-326 AQAQSI
+326 AQAESI
-332 AAEARDG
+332 AAEARNG

-350 EDEGTREAGGDLGPI
+350 EDEGTRDAGGDLGRI

-396 HVIKATEKSGGTSRT
+396 HVIKATEKTGGATQT
-411 LDEVRDG
+411 LDDVRDS
-418 IVDLLQQESAD
+418 IVDILQQESAD
-429 ARAAALAEAM
+429 ARAGALAEAM
-439 ALEIDEAADLETA
+439 SLEIDEAADLEAA

-457 LEVQESGFAA
+457 LEAQESGFAA

-478 SEVTNQAFQLAEG
+478 SEVTTQAFQLAEG
-491 EAAGPIPTPTGPA
+491 EVAGPIPTPTGPA
-504 FVTVTGVQAP
+504 FVTVTGIQAP
-514 YVPPIEEVDARV
+514 YVPPLEEVEARV
-526 RDDVIRRKAFVIAQ
+526 RDDVIRRKAFVLAQ
-540 ERADAVAALLQDAD
+540 ERADAVAAILQDAD

-559 AEAEELEVN
+559 AEAEELDVN
-568 ESGLIARGAVVPGVG
+568 ESGLIARGAAVPGVG
-583 VNAQVEEVAFS
+583 INAQVEAVAFS
-594 LNPGETSDPVLTG
+594 LIPGETSDPVLTG
-607 NSAVVVHV
+607 NSAVVLHV
-615 HERQD
+615 HERED
-620 ADRAALQANRERLRS
+620 ADPAALQTDRERLRS
-635 EMILERQNQFFGA
+635 EMVLERQNRFYGA
-648 YMENAKSRIPI
+648 YMENAKARIPI
-659 DIDMGA
+659 SIDMGA

>member
-1 MLGAGRARGIDRRDA
+1 
-16 GTVGTNEGSSTGSE
+16 
-30 HTMTMLDRM
+30 MTMLDRM

-81 VGDREITI
+81 VGDREITV
-89 GEFQTLYR
+89 GEFQTLFR

-109 EITTDLLRSMGI
+109 EITADLLRSMGI

-158 PAFQQDGEFIG
+158 PAFQQDGAFIG

-182 PLAPAEFEENVRRSL
+182 PVTPAEFEENVRRSL

-207 DWITVTDEDVEREHV
+207 DWITVSDEEVEREHV
-222 RRNERVRLSAISF
+222 RRNERVRLSAVSF
-235 RADDFREGVE
+235 RADDFREGLE

-265 EKRRLRFVL
+265 EQRRLRFVL
-274 IDVPALKTSFTPSDG
+274 IDVPALKAAFTPTDA
-289 DVQAY
+289 DVQSY

-312 ILLRTQDRELADVQ
+312 ILLRTQDQELADVQ
-326 AQAQSI
+326 AQAESI
-332 AAEARDG
+332 VAEARDG

-350 EDEGTREAGGDLGPI
+350 EDEGTREAGGDLGRI

-377 AFALEQDEVS
+377 AFALEEGGVS

-396 HVIKATEKSGGTSRT
+396 HVIKATERTGGTAQT
-411 LDEVRDG
+411 LDEVRDS
-418 IVDLLQQESAD
+418 IVDFLQQESAD

-439 ALEIDEAADLETA
+439 ALEINEAADLDA
-452 AARRG
+452 AAGRRG

-491 EAAGPIPTPTGPA
+491 EVAGPIPTPTGPA
-504 FVTVTGVQAP
+504 FVTVNGIQAP
-514 YVPPIEEVDARV
+514 YVPPLEEVETRV
-526 RDDVIRRKAFVIAQ
+526 RDDVIRRKAFVLAQ
-540 ERADAVAALLQDAD
+540 ERADAVTALLRDAD

-559 AEAEELEVN
+559 AEAEDLSVS
-568 ESGLIARGAVVPGVG
+568 ESGLIARGAGVPGVG

-594 LNPGETSDPVLTG
+594 LSPGETSDPVLTG

-620 ADRAALQANRERLRS
+620 ADQADLRANRERLRS
-635 EMILERQNQFFGA
+635 ELVIERQNQFFTA
-648 YMENAKSRIPI
+648 YMENAKARIPI
-659 DIDMGA
+659 NIDMGA

>member
-1 MLGAGRARGIDRRDA
+1 
-16 GTVGTNEGSSTGSE
+16 
-30 HTMTMLDRM
+30 MTMLDRM

-63 LIQPPPETPGAL
+63 LLQQPPPTTGAA

-81 VGDREITI
+81 VGDQEITV

-109 EITTDLLRSMGI
+109 EITSEILRSMGI

-137 EAARLG
+137 EATRLG
-143 VTVSDAEVREAIVSL
+143 VTVSDAEVRETIVSL
-158 PAFQQDGEFIG
+158 PAFQQNGQFIG
-169 EAAYLQLLRMQQP
+169 EAAYLQMLRMQQP
-182 PLAPAEFEENVRRSL
+182 PMTPAEFEENVRRSL

-207 DWITVTDEDVEREHV
+207 DWITVSDVDVEQEHV
-222 RRNERVRLSAISF
+222 RRNERVRLGALAF
-235 RADDFREGVE
+235 RADDFRGDLE

-274 IDVPALKTSFTPSDG
+274 IDVPALKASFTPSDAEI
-289 DVQAY
+289 QSY

-305 VDLRVSH
+305 VSLRVSH
-312 ILLRTQDRELADVQ
+312 VLLRTQDRELADVQ
-326 AQAQSI
+326 AQAESI
-332 AAEARDG
+332 VAEARNG

-344 LARRYS
+344 LARRHS

-365 TRGQMVPEFEGA
+365 ARGQMVPEFEGA

-396 HVIKATEKSGGTSRT
+396 HVIKATEKTGGTTQT
-411 LDEVRDG
+411 LEEVRAG

-429 ARAAALAEAM
+429 ARAGALAEAM
-439 ALEIDEAADLETA
+439 AAEITGAGDLAAA

-457 LEVQESGFAA
+457 LEAQESGFAA

-478 SEVTNQAFQLAEG
+478 SEVTAQAFQLEEG
-491 EAAGPIPTPTGPA
+491 EVAGPIRTPTGPA
-504 FVTVTGVQAP
+504 FVTVTGIQAP
-514 YVPPIEEVDARV
+514 YVPPLEEVEPRV
-526 RDDVIRRKAFVIAQ
+526 RDDVIRRKAFVMAQ

-554 DFGAA
+554 DFSAA
-559 AEAEELEVN
+559 AEAEDLVVQ
-568 ESGLIARGAVVPGVG
+568 ESGLIARGAVLPGVG

-594 LNPGETSDPVLTG
+594 MDPGETSDPILTG
-607 NSAVVVHV
+607 NSAMIVHV
-615 HERQD
+615 LERQN
-620 ADRAALQANRERLRS
+620 ADPADLRANRERLRS
-635 EMILERQNQFFGA
+635 EMILERQNQFFAA
-648 YMENAKSRIPI
+648 YMQNAKTRIPI
-659 DIDMGA
+659 DIDLGA
-665 FALATA
+665 FAQATA

>member
-1 MLGAGRARGIDRRDA
+1 
-16 GTVGTNEGSSTGSE
+16 
-30 HTMTMLDRM
+30 MTMLDRM

-63 LIQPPPETPGAL
+63 LIQPPPETPGTL

-81 VGDREITI
+81 VGDQEITV
-89 GEFQTLYR
+89 GEFQMLFR

-109 EITTDLLRSMGI
+109 EITADLLRSMGI

-169 EAAYLQLLRMQQP
+169 EAAYLQMLRMQQP
-182 PLAPAEFEENVRRSL
+182 PVAPAEFEENVRRSL
-197 MLQRLQAAVT
+197 MLQRLQAALT
-207 DWITVTDEDVEREHV
+207 DWITVSDDDVEREHV
-222 RRNERVRLSAISF
+222 RRNERVRLSAVSF
-235 RADDFREGVE
+235 RADDFREGLD
-245 ATDDDVAA
+245 ATDEDVTA
-253 LFEQNA
+253 LFDQNA

-274 IDVPALKTSFTPSDG
+274 IDVPALKASFTPSDA

-312 ILLRTQDRELADVQ
+312 ILLRTQDQELADVQ
-326 AQAQSI
+326 ARAESI
-332 AAEARDG
+332 AAEARGG

-344 LARRYS
+344 LAREHS
-350 EDEGTREAGGDLGPI
+350 EDEGTRDAGGDLGRI

-377 AFALEQDEVS
+377 AFALDQDEVS

-396 HVIKATEKSGGTSRT
+396 HVIKATEKTGGSTQT
-411 LDEVRDG
+411 LDEVRDS
-418 IVDLLQQESAD
+418 IVDILQQESAD

-439 ALEIDEAADLETA
+439 SLEIDEAADLEAA

-457 LEVQESGFAA
+457 LEAQESGFAA

-478 SEVTNQAFQLAEG
+478 SEVTTQAFQLAEG
-491 EAAGPIPTPTGPA
+491 EVAGPIPTPTGPA
-504 FVTVTGVQAP
+504 FVTVTGIQAP
-514 YVPPIEEVDARV
+514 YVPPIEEVEARV
-526 RDDVIRRKAFVIAQ
+526 RDDVIRRKAFVLAQ
-540 ERADAVAALLQDAD
+540 ERADAMAAILQDAD

-559 AEAEELEVN
+559 AEAEELVVS
-568 ESGLIARGAVVPGVG
+568 ESGLIARGAAVPGVG
-583 VNAQVEEVAFS
+583 VNAQVEAVAFS
-594 LNPGETSDPVLTG
+594 LTPGETSAPVLTG
-607 NSAVVVHV
+607 NSAVVIHV
-615 HERQD
+615 HERED
-620 ADRAALQANRERLRS
+620 ADPADLQANRERLRS
-635 EMILERQNQFFGA
+635 EMILERQNRFYGA
-648 YMENAKSRIPI
+648 YMDNAKARIPI
-659 DIDMGA
+659 SIDMGA

>member
-1 MLGAGRARGIDRRDA
+1 
-16 GTVGTNEGSSTGSE
+16 
-30 HTMTMLDRM
+30 MTMLDRM

-63 LIQPPPETPGAL
+63 LIQPPPETPGTL

-81 VGDREITI
+81 VGDQEITV
-89 GEFQTLYR
+89 GEFQTLFR

-109 EITTDLLRSMGI
+109 EITADLLRSMGI

-169 EAAYLQLLRMQQP
+169 EAAYLQMLRMQQP
-182 PLAPAEFEENVRRSL
+182 PLSPADFEENVRRSL
-197 MLQRLQAAVT
+197 MLQRLQAALT
-207 DWITVTDEDVEREHV
+207 DWITVSDDDVEREHV
-222 RRNERVRLSAISF
+222 RRNERVRLSAVSF
-235 RADDFREGVE
+235 RADDFREGLD

-274 IDVPALKTSFTPSDG
+274 IDVPALKAAFTPSDA

-312 ILLRTQDRELADVQ
+312 ILLRTQDAELAEVQ
-326 AQAQSI
+326 AQAESI
-332 AAEARDG
+332 VAEARNG

-350 EDEGTREAGGDLGPI
+350 EDEGTRDAGGDLGRI

-396 HVIKATEKSGGTSRT
+396 HVIKATEKTGGATQT
-411 LDEVRDG
+411 LDDVRDA
-418 IVDLLQQESAD
+418 IVDILQQESAD
-429 ARAAALAEAM
+429 ARALALAEAM
-439 ALEIDEAADLETA
+439 SLEIDEAVDLEAA

-457 LEVQESGFAA
+457 LEAQESGFAA
-467 LGEPILGLGFS
+467 LGEPVLGLGFS
-478 SEVTNQAFQLAEG
+478 SEVTTQAFQLAEG
-491 EAAGPIPTPTGPA
+491 EVAGPIPTPTGPA
-504 FVTVTGVQAP
+504 FVTVTGIQAP
-514 YVPPIEEVDARV
+514 YVPPLEEVEARV
-526 RDDVIRRKAFVIAQ
+526 RDDVIRRKAFVLAQ
-540 ERADAVAALLQDAD
+540 ERADAVAAVLQDAD

-559 AEAEELEVN
+559 AEAEELDVN
-568 ESGLIARGAVVPGVG
+568 ESGLIARGAAVPGVG
-583 VNAQVEEVAFS
+583 VNAQVEAVAFS
-594 LNPGETSDPVLTG
+594 LVPGETSDPVLTG
-607 NSAVVVHV
+607 NSAVVLHL
-615 HERQD
+615 HERED
-620 ADRAALQANRERLRS
+620 ADPAALQTSRERLRS
-635 EMILERQNQFFGA
+635 EMILERQNQFYGA
-648 YMENAKSRIPI
+648 YMENAKARIPI
-659 DIDMGA
+659 SIDMGA

>member
-1 MLGAGRARGIDRRDA
+1 VAGAEPEASDRRDVA
-16 GTVGTNEGSSTGSE
+16 KPTGRRRTPQLGVD
-30 HTMTMLDRM
+30 HKMTMLDRM
-39 RRHKAWLKWTLALA
+39 RRHKAWLKWSLALA

-63 LIQPPPETPGAL
+63 LIQPPPETTGAL

-81 VGDREITI
+81 VGDQEITV

-109 EITTDLLRSMGI
+109 EITSELLRSMGI

-137 EAARLG
+137 EARRLG
-143 VTVSDAEVREAIVSL
+143 VTVSDAEIRETIVSL
-158 PAFQQDGEFIG
+158 PTFQQNGQFIG
-169 EAAYLQLLRMQQP
+169 EAAYLQMLRLQQP
-182 PLAPAEFEENVRRSL
+182 PMTPAEFEENVRRSL

-207 DWITVTDEDVEREHV
+207 DWITVSEEDVEREHV

-235 RADDFREGVE
+235 RADEFREGIE

-253 LFEQNA
+253 LFEENA

-274 IDVPALKTSFTPSDG
+274 IDVPALRASFTPSEAEI
-289 DVQAY
+289 QSY

-305 VDLRVSH
+305 VSLRVSH
-312 ILLRTQDRELADVQ
+312 ILLRTQDKELADVQ
-326 AQAQSI
+326 AQAESI
-332 AAEARDG
+332 AAEARNG

-344 LARRYS
+344 LARQYT
-350 EDEGTREAGGDLGPI
+350 EDDGTREAGGDLGPI
-365 TRGQMVPEFEGA
+365 ARGQMVPEFEGA
-377 AFALEQDEVS
+377 AFALEQDEIS

-396 HVIKATEKSGGTSRT
+396 HVIKATEKTGGTTRT
-411 LDEVRDG
+411 LDDVRDS

-429 ARAAALAEAM
+429 ARAGALAEAM
-439 ALEIDEAADLETA
+439 AAEIFQADDLVAA

-457 LEVQESGFAA
+457 LEAQESGFAA

-478 SEVTNQAFQLAEG
+478 SDVTTQAFQLEEG
-491 EAAGPIPTPTGPA
+491 EVAGPIPTPTGPA
-504 FVTVTGVQAP
+504 FVTVTGIQAP
-514 YVPPIEEVDARV
+514 YVPPLDEVETRV
-526 RDDVIRRKAFVIAQ
+526 RDDVIRRKAFVMAQ
-540 ERADAVAALLQDAD
+540 ERADAVSGRLQDAE
-554 DFGAA
+554 DFSAT

-568 ESGLIARGAVVPGVG
+568 ESGLIARGATVPGVG

-594 LNPGETSDPVLTG
+594 LNAGETSDPILTG

-620 ADRAALQANRERLRS
+620 ADQADFQANRERLRS
-635 EMILERQNQFFGA
+635 EMVLERQNQFYAA
-648 YMENAKSRIPI
+648 YMENAKTRIPI
-659 DIDMGA
+659 EIDMGA
-665 FALATA
+665 FAQATV